1 MSCSPAPESPSSP
14 ATSIASPGRAPL
26 RRLMCASAMRP
37 MAVTLIVMPAAERVV
52 SPQRFALPD
61 GEHGAIVADP
71 FEPVVGQS
79 GEEFFY
85 VVYESEFGHGSR
97 VCPAAAPCRPVR
109 VFGFFTCG
117 CRPGGGVPAWGRER
131 SLCEPQQGR
140 GRRLKSLFNGRCRTK
155 VLKIL

>member
-1 MSCSPAPESPSSP
+1 M
-14 ATSIASPGRAPL
+14 
-26 RRLMCASAMRP
+26 
-37 MAVTLIVMPAAERVV
+37 
-52 SPQRFALPD
+52 
-61 GEHGAIVADP
+61 
-71 FEPVVGQS
+71 
-79 GEEFFY
+79 
-85 VVYESEFGHGSR
+85 
-97 VCPAAAPCRPVR
+97 CPAAAPRRPVR